1 LHFDLCQFARGFGVE
16 EYTPLLASTIANET
30 RLKTASEFG
39 PIKEWKGFKKVF
51 LQPGDSRRVTLEL
64 DQRSFAFFD
73 TTKHLWVAE
82 PGIYSILV
90 GASSQDIQLSG
101 QFALT
106 SEVDSQP

>member
-1 LHFDLCQFARGFGVE
+1 
-16 EYTPLLASTIANET
+16 
-30 RLKTASEFG
+30 
-39 PIKEWKGFKKVF
+39 VF

-73 TTKHLWVAE
+73 TTKRLWVAE
-82 PGIYSILV
+82 PGIYNILV
-90 GASSQDIQLSG
+90 GASSKDIQLSG